1 MAIEYTLY
9 IDTECGPPRLGE
21 IVCAC
26 IGGEPDFAPTGI
38 LTFSGE
44 KLYVAVGAV
53 GQVTRQFVSEDFSF
67 DARVFMAFRLDKF
80 ALADSQDSLIRCV
93 AAVLAADPSDA
104 TMLFNWETVVLLR
117 RGSDLVLREGFG
129 PWTPARLRPLGRSY
143 RIGPIE

>member
-9 IDTECGPPRLGE
+9 IDTEHAPSRLRE

-26 IGGEPDFAPTGI
+26 IGDELDFAPAGT

-44 KLYVAVGAV
+44 KLYGAV
-53 GQVTRQFVSEDFSF
+53 SDVDEVTRQFVSEDFSF
-67 DARVFMAFRLDKF
+67 DARARVTFRLDKF

-104 TMLFNWETVVLLR
+104 MMLFNGETVVLRR
-117 RGSDLVLREGFG
+117 RGIDLVLQDGFG

>member
-9 IDTECGPPRLGE
+9 IDTECALPRLRE
-21 IVCAC
+21 SVCAC
-26 IGGEPDFAPTGI
+26 IRDESDMSPTGT

-44 KLYVAVGAV
+44 KLLGTVSAVNE
-53 GQVTRQFVSEDFSF
+53 VTRQFVSEDFSF
-67 DARVFMAFRLDKF
+67 NARARVTFRLDKF
-80 ALADSQDSLIRCV
+80 ALADSQDSLVRCV

-104 TMLFNWETVVLLR
+104 ILLFNGETVVLRR

-129 PWTPARLRPLGRSY
+129 PWTSARLQPLGRSY